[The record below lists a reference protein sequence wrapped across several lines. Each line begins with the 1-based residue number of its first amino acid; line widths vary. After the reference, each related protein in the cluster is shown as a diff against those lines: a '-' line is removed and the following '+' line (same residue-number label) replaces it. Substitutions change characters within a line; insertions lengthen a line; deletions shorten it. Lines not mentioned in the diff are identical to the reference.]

1 MHASLPAGCP
11 IDGWMQA
18 IFQAGQLNFHAQ
30 EAIRELQIFT
40 INCSINPCTC
50 SCVVCSRSTLH
61 LQKSHLRPPI
71 LDRCSK
77 NSSKL
82 SVDISVVVCPYR
94 CRCQP
99 KKCFATGVQ
108 AIVRD
113 MTLKG
118 CVNQSCGLHH
128 VLFQDAWHEEFLLF
142 SQMFC
147 VRSQSGL
154 KVQ

>member
-1 MHASLPAGCP
+1 M
-11 IDGWMQA
+11 DGLMQA

-30 EAIRELQIFT
+30 DAIRELQIFA
-40 INCSINPCTC
+40 INCSRNPCTC

-61 LQKSHLRPPI
+61 LQKSRLRPPI
-71 LDRCSK
+71 LDRWSK
-77 NSSKL
+77 NSSRL
-82 SVDISVVVCPYR
+82 SVDISVVVCRYL
-94 CRCQP
+94 CRCMP
-99 KKCFATGVQ
+99 KKCFAIGVQ

-118 CVNQSCGLHH
+118 CVNQSYGLHH
-128 VLFQDAWHEEFLLF
+128 VLFQDVWHEVFLPF